1 MRAGQGPGSAC
12 NMVTPSLLAF
22 PVGCSGSP
30 PLPPTIPC
38 EAMTMPGVS
47 PPPIGFPLP
56 PPLRV
61 RARPG
66 LFHISVPG
74 LQAPAIVSD
83 LMAPSPTSAG
93 AGAPWAAA
101 HRRRG
106 SPGAGGHRGGPVGP
120 APALEGRGGG
130 AVAQDP
136 GTLSQHANH
145 PLRAPEVRRVGL
157 WRRGALFTDVAPTS
171 PPVPTHTLNLPPHPP
186 LPN

>member
-1 MRAGQGPGSAC
+1 MQHGEGVAPPPSLAP
-12 NMVTPSLLAF
+12 PSLLAF

-38 EAMTMPGVS
+38 EAITMPGIS
-47 PPPIGFPLP
+47 PPPIGCPLP

-106 SPGAGGHRGGPVGP
+106 SPGAGHCFRPDGPPPPPLQVRARPG
-120 APALEGRGGG
+120 LLRTG
-130 AVAQDP
+130 VA
-136 GTLSQHANH
+136 G
-145 PLRAPEVRRVGL
+145 LRAR
-157 WRRGALFTDVAPTS
+157 AAIVAD
-171 PPVPTHTLNLPPHPP
+171 LLARHPP
-186 LPN
+186 WRAEVEALSPKTRGHFLNMQITRFARLR